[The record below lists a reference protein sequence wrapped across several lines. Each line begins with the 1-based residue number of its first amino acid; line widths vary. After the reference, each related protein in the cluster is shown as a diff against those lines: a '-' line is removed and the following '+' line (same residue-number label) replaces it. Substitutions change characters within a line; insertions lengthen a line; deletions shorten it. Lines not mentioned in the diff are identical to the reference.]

1 MKVLI
6 ASYLLDPRLGGGAV
20 TAAARVCRSLVERGV
35 EVVAVTTH
43 DDARST
49 VTTED
54 GIKVYHFRPRNLYW
68 VANKERQPIVK
79 KAFWQLVDVWNPHV
93 YRTVREIIRQ
103 EKPDVVHVHKLRGLS
118 PAVWSAAAAE
128 GCRPIVQTCHD
139 YELISPEG
147 SLESTVGRLALRRHV
162 TLRPYQSARAR
173 LSDQVDVVTAPSCY
187 TLSTITELGF
197 FGRAHSRVVP
207 NSHGLSR
214 AELARLADQRRRGP
228 QSAGKLNLLYLGRL
242 ETIKGIDILCEAFAG
257 IAASLP
263 QARLDIAGSGA
274 REASLREQYSGQPAI
289 HFHGH
294 VMDVAKEALIADA
307 DVLVMPSV
315 VREVFGISIVEAYAY
330 GKPVIASRIGGM
342 PELVREG
349 ETGLLV
355 EPGDMAG
362 LQQAIRRMAEDPA
375 LAQAMSPTCR
385 QAAEAYTMEAVT
397 DGYLAAY
404 AAR

>member
-6 ASYLLDPRLGGGAV
+6 ASYLLDPRRGGGAV
-20 TAAARVCRSLVERGV
+20 TAAVRVCRSLVERGV
-35 EVVAVTTH
+35 EVIAVTTH
-43 DDARST
+43 DEARPT

-54 GIKVYHFRPRNLYW
+54 GLKIYRFRPGNLYW
-68 VANKERQPIVK
+68 VANKDHQPTAK
-79 KAFWQLVDVWNPHV
+79 KVAWQLIDLWNPHV

-118 PAVWSAAAAE
+118 PAVWSAAAKE

-139 YELISPEG
+139 YELASPEG
-147 SLESTVGRLALRRHV
+147 SLESRVGQMALARHWS
-162 TLRPYQSARAR
+162 LRPYQVLRAR
-173 LSDQVDVVTAPSCY
+173 MSEQVDVVTAPSCY
-187 TLSTITELGF
+187 TLNTLIQLGF
-197 FGRAHSRVVP
+197 FGRSRRYVVP

-214 AELARLADQRRRGP
+214 AELGGLDASQW
-228 QSAGKLNLLYLGRL
+228 SAPETPGRLNLLYLGRL
-242 ETIKGIDILCEAFAG
+242 ETIKGIDILCAAFAG
-257 IAASLP
+257 IAGAYP
-263 QARLDIAGSGA
+263 QARLNVAGSGA
-274 REASLREQYSGQPAI
+274 REAALREQYSELPTM

-294 VMDVAKEALIADA
+294 VTGTAKEKLIAAA

-355 EPGDMAG
+355 EPGDVAG
-362 LQQAIRRMAEDPA
+362 LQNAIQRLVEETGLASSMAPSCRRA
-375 LAQAMSPTCR
+375 AQA
-385 QAAEAYTMEAVT
+385 YTTEVVT

-404 AAR
+404 GAM